1 MSSEDSNHSLA
12 PAAFTPPQ
20 TVETKPNASDVAPD
34 EQPLSAIAFEPL
46 SGQTAQRTL
55 PPWPWLAGGVA
66 LVALLFCMLFLLT
79 ARSLELRVNA
89 IGTATIDIEGLA
101 VKVGNRY
108 LIRPGEYLVSVDVE
122 GYRDWRQIISV
133 TEADSQQIDIEP
145 AILPGTVSITSV
157 PPEAHV
163 ILNGEDLGLTPIH
176 DMTLAAG
183 SHSLQ
188 ITAPR
193 YRKSEQTVAVT
204 GRGVDQTIAVTLAP
218 DWADITLASEPAG
231 ADVYIDDTLLGT
243 TNNRVEVPSGEHT
256 LSLKRAGY
264 QDYTLELSVVAG
276 VAQQPET
283 ITLVPA
289 NGVLALRSNPSGASV
304 TVDGEFVGRTPQEI
318 ELSPGA
324 DHLIRLSKLGYT
336 RQSVVMTLDKGAF
349 VERSITLQPEL
360 GDIVL
365 TLAPEDAEIIID
377 GESLGRGS
385 QTLSLAAFE
394 RRLEVRKPGYATQ
407 RQRITP
413 RPGLAQRVTV
423 TLLTEAEARKAA
435 LTPEITTSLGQTLVL
450 IDPMSAVTNE
460 FTMGATRREPGR
472 RSNEVEH
479 TVRLERAFYLA
490 TTETTN
496 AQFRRFLANH
506 DSGQIEGNSLNREH
520 QPVVQV
526 SWQQAAR
533 FCNWLSEQEGLA
545 PFYRDTQGIINGY
558 NSSSTGY
565 RLPSEAEWAY
575 AARIEGER
583 YRRFGWGDTFPPQK
597 AVVNVADNTSALVTG
612 RILNGYADGH
622 IVSAPVAT
630 FPPNHR
636 GLYDM
641 DGNVA
646 EWVNDVYTIP
656 SANAEVSV
664 DPLGARNGDNYTV
677 RGASWGLS
685 RLSELR
691 LTYRDYGAAGRDD
704 LGFRVARYA
713 E

>member
-1 MSSEDSNHSLA
+1 MTGDKDNQSLE
-12 PAAFTPPQ
+12 PAAFTPSQAAGNRPYPQ
-20 TVETKPNASDVAPD
+20 RSTPD
-34 EQPLSAIAFEPL
+34 EHPLGITAFEPL
-46 SGQTAQRTL
+46 SGQTAERRL
-55 PPWPWLAGGVA
+55 PPWPWMAGGVA
-66 LVALLFCMLFLLT
+66 LLALLLCVLFLLT

-89 IGTATIDIEGLA
+89 IGAAAIDIEGLA
-101 VKVGNRY
+101 LKVGNRY
-108 LIRPGEYLVSVDVE
+108 LIRPGDYRVSVNVA
-122 GYRDWRQIISV
+122 GYRDWQQVVTV

-157 PPEAHV
+157 PPAAHV
-163 ILNGEDLGLTPIH
+163 VLNGEHLGPTPLRDL
-176 DMTLAAG
+176 TLEAG
-183 SHSLQ
+183 TYSLQ
-188 ITAPR
+188 VTAPR
-193 YRKSEQTVAVT
+193 YQKSEQTLAVT
-204 GRGVDQTIAVTLAP
+204 GRNVDQTIAVTLAP
-218 DWADITLASEPAG
+218 DWADINLTSEPAG
-231 ADVYIDDTLLGT
+231 ADIYSDGTRLGT
-243 TNNRVEVPSGEHT
+243 TNNTVEVLAGEHT
-256 LSLKRAGY
+256 LTLKRAGY
-264 QDYTLELSVVAG
+264 QDYALTLSVVAG

-289 NGVLALRSNPSGASV
+289 NGVLVLRSNPSGASV
-304 TVDGEFVGRTPQEI
+304 TVNGEFVGKTPQEL
-318 ELSPGA
+318 ELSPGT
-324 DHLIRLSKLGYT
+324 DHLIRLSKLGYA
-336 RQSVVMTLDKGAF
+336 RQSVVMALDKGAF
-349 VERSITLQPEL
+349 VERRITLEPEL

-365 TLAPEDAEIIID
+365 SVVPDDAEIFVD
-377 GESLGRGS
+377 GELLGRGS

-407 RQRITP
+407 RQRVTP
-413 RPGLAQRVTV
+413 RPGLAQRVAV

-435 LTPEITTSLGQTLVL
+435 LKPEITTALGQTLVL
-450 IDPMSAVTNE
+450 IDPLSAVTNE
-460 FTMGATRREPGR
+460 FTMGASRREPGR

-496 AQFRRFLANH
+496 AQFRRFLASH

-520 QPVVQV
+520 QPVVQI

-533 FCNWLSEQEGLA
+533 FCNWLSAQEGLA

-558 NSSSTGY
+558 NPSSAGY
-565 RLPSEAEWAY
+565 RLPTEAEWAY
-575 AARIEGER
+575 AARIEGDR
-583 YRRFGWGDTFPPQK
+583 IRRFGWGDTFPPQK

-646 EWVNDVYTIP
+646 EWVHDVYAIP

-691 LTYRDYGAAGRDD
+691 LTFRDYGAAGRDD